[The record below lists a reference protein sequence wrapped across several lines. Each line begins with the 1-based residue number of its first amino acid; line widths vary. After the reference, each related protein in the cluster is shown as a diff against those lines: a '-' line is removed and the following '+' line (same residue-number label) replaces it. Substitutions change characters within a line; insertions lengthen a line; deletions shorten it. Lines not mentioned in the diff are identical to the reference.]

1 MLHPGQVVTRYCHLV
16 RRPDVVEGQQVA
28 TGQVLGYVGT
38 SGNSSGPHLHFE
50 VHVRREALNNRKEVY
65 EPVDPVPFL
74 AQRGVKLGAA

>member
-1 MLHPGQVVTRYCHLV
+1 M
-16 RRPDVVEGQQVA
+16 A

-50 VHVRREALNNRKEVY
+50 VHVRREALNNREEVY